1 MTENMK
7 NFLEAAS
14 KNADLAA
21 KITAM
26 YKEALLAL
34 AKDLGIEL
42 TDADFAESEDE
53 LNDDERTLWL
63 AVRNAA
69 AC

>member
-1 MTENMK
+1 MTENVK

-26 YKEALLAL
+26 SKEALLAL

-42 TDADFAESEDE
+42 TDADFAESADE

-63 AVRNAA
+63 AVRNAV

>member
-7 NFLEAAS
+7 KFLKAAS

-26 YKEALLAL
+26 SKEALLAI

-42 TDADFAESEDE
+42 TDADFAESADE